1 MYPVTKTKEPPKI
14 KPALTTCDKPIAK
27 SIPDPLPKSCF
38 RMLIIGRPGSGKSA
52 LSAAFLLKR
61 GPYYRV
67 FDRIWAIV
75 PPNSRDSYKKDP
87 FKNHDRVFD
96 ELTPE
101 ILERVIEESKQLAS
115 EGKHGLLYI
124 DDQAYALKNKRIEQL
139 LRLIY
144 FNSRHMHL
152 SSIIISQTLRQVGV
166 NIRKTASHLLTYEPA
181 NRLES
186 KVIAEEFLYLDP
198 ASAAALFEQAFQKRF
213 DHLMISTGERR
224 AYINWDEVEL
234 PRSF

>member
-1 MYPVTKTKEPPKI
+1 MRDAA
-14 KPALTTCDKPIAK
+14 ALARQLNLLGKHHGRDHVLVLV
-27 SIPDPLPKSCF
+27 SFLVVHHPLP
-38 RMLIIGRPGSGKSA
+38 LA
-52 LSAAFLLKR
+52 LDCRQS
-61 GPYYRV
+61 V
-67 FDRIWAIV
+67 
-75 PPNSRDSYKKDP
+75 
-87 FKNHDRVFD
+87 
-96 ELTPE
+96 LTPE

-213 DHLMISTGERR
+213 DHLLINTGERR
-224 AYINWDEVEL
+224 AYINFDEVTL